1 MKTKEEI
8 NERLDELFARLKEYP
23 NSQPIADAID
33 KNLELLAELESEED
47 EDGQV

>member
-1 MKTKEEI
+1 MKDWMNCLTG
-8 NERLDELFARLKEYP
+8 LKNIR